1 MIIFRRSYFSL
12 NDNKMLDSLIKA
24 LDSES
29 VEDYEV
35 SDRVQKDVISLSIND
50 SIPVIYIPLDMEYC
64 QYDIDDFI
72 REMLPH
78 IRTNTKLDRNIY
90 ILKVSG
96 PLNLTQYVKL
106 VKFIIKIGDFCTLI
120 KKE

>member
-1 MIIFRRSYFSL
+1 
-12 NDNKMLDSLIKA
+12 MLDSLIKA
-24 LDSES
+24 LDSEP